1 MTEQR
6 DHAAHRAPRRPGL
19 LGAVGVAL
27 VLAVAGYLFAANA
40 QLSRLGDGRDVQDL
54 PGLVQAEQARTEALA
69 TEVRQLQAEIDD
81 LTDLAT
87 DASAAPSRDDELVR
101 LAAGRVA
108 VTGPGVTVTLT
119 DATTSGPRPS
129 GVSNNDL
136 VVHQQDLQAV
146 INALWSGG
154 AEAMG
159 LQDQRVISTSAFL
172 CVGNVLLLHDNVYSP
187 PYTVTAIGDPEELVD
202 ALLDSEAIRRYLTY
216 VEAYGLG
223 WEVGVEDSLELP
235 AYDGA
240 LELRYATTPDEADGT
255 ATAGSSRGDA
265 DEGRAGARAGGRAGG
280 RTGAW
285 GS

>member
-1 MTEQR
+1 MPEHH
-6 DHAAHRAPRRPGL
+6 DHAAHRAPRWPGL
-19 LGAVGVAL
+19 RGAVGVAV

-40 QLSRLGDGRDVQDL
+40 QLARVGNAREVQDL
-54 PGLVQAEQARTEALA
+54 PSLVQAEQSRTEALA
-69 TEVRQLQAEIDD
+69 TEARQLQAEIDE
-81 LTDLAT
+81 LTDVAT
-87 DASAAPSRDDELVR
+87 DAAPEDETEDELVR
-101 LAAGRVA
+101 MAAGRVP

-119 DATTSGPRPS
+119 DATMSGPRPE

-154 AEAMG
+154 AEAMS

-187 PYTVTAIGDPEELVD
+187 PYTVTAIGDPEELTE
-202 ALLDSEAIRRYLTY
+202 ALYDSEAIQRYLDY

-223 WEVGVEDSLELP
+223 WEVGAERSVTLP

-240 LELRYATTPDEADGT
+240 LELRYATASGPAGDAAAA
-255 ATAGSSRGDA
+255 ATARRPES
-265 DEGRAGARAGGRAGG
+265 
-280 RTGAW
+280 
-285 GS
+285 

>member
-1 MTEQR
+1 MTERR
-6 DHAAHRAPRRPGL
+6 DHAAHRALRRPQL
-19 LGAVGVAL
+19 RGAVGVAL

-40 QLSRLGDGRDVQDL
+40 QLARLDHGRAVQDL
-54 PGLVQAEQARTEALA
+54 PGLVQAEQARTESLA
-69 TEVRQLQAEIDD
+69 AEVRELQAEIDE

-87 DASAAPSRDDELVR
+87 NASAAPGREDELVR
-101 LAAGRVA
+101 LAAGRVP

-119 DATTSGPRPS
+119 DAVTSGPRPA

-172 CVGNVLLLHDNVYSP
+172 CVGNVLLLHDTVYSP

-202 ALLDSEAIRRYLTY
+202 ALLDSEAIQRYLTY

-223 WEVGVEDSLELP
+223 WEVAVEEELDLP

-240 LELRYATTPDEADGT
+240 LELRYATTPEGAEGSSTADAT
-255 ATAGSSRGDA
+255 ADATAGSA
-265 DEGRAGARAGGRAGG
+265 QAREAAPAAG
-280 RTGAW
+280 RTDAW
-285 GS
+285 AR

>member
-101 LAAGRVA
+101 LAAGR
-108 VTGPGVTVTLT
+108 
-119 DATTSGPRPS
+119 SSWRPS
-129 GVSNNDL
+129 G
-136 VVHQQDLQAV
+136 
-146 INALWSGG
+146 
-154 AEAMG
+154 
-159 LQDQRVISTSAFL
+159 
-172 CVGNVLLLHDNVYSP
+172 
-187 PYTVTAIGDPEELVD
+187 
-202 ALLDSEAIRRYLTY
+202 
-216 VEAYGLG
+216 
-223 WEVGVEDSLELP
+223 
-235 AYDGA
+235 
-240 LELRYATTPDEADGT
+240 
-255 ATAGSSRGDA
+255 
-265 DEGRAGARAGGRAGG
+265 
-280 RTGAW
+280 
-285 GS
+285 

>member
-1 MTEQR
+1 MPEHR
-6 DHAAHRAPRRPGL
+6 DHAAHRAPRWPGL
-19 LGAVGVAL
+19 RGAIGVTL

-40 QLSRLGDGRDVQDL
+40 QLSRVGSGRAVQDL
-54 PGLVQAEQARTEALA
+54 PGLVQAEQRRTEALA
-69 TEVRQLQAEIDD
+69 AEVRELQAEIDA

-87 DASAAPSRDDELVR
+87 DAAPSSETENELLR
-101 LAAGRVA
+101 FDSGRIP

-119 DATTSGPRPS
+119 DATTSGPRPA

-187 PYTVTAIGDPEELVD
+187 PYTVTAIGDPDELVE
-202 ALLDSEAIRRYLTY
+202 ALYDSEAIQRYLDY

-223 WEVGVEDSLELP
+223 WEVSAEESVDLP
-235 AYDGA
+235 AYDGS
-240 LELRYATTPDEADGT
+240 LELRYATVPGA
-255 ATAGSSRGDA
+255 AA
-265 DEGRAGARAGGRAGG
+265 DETTPTASRQPPG
-280 RTGAW
+280 RT
-285 GS
+285 S

>member
-1 MTEQR
+1 MPEHH
-6 DHAAHRAPRRPGL
+6 DHAAHRAPRWPGL
-19 LGAVGVAL
+19 RGAVGVAL

-40 QLSRLGDGRDVQDL
+40 QLARVGSGRDVQDL
-54 PGLVQAEQARTEALA
+54 PSLVEAEQRRTEGLA
-69 TEVRQLQAEIDD
+69 TEARELQSEIDA

-87 DASAAPSRDDELVR
+87 DAAAPADTQNELVR
-101 LAAGRVA
+101 LAAGRVP

-119 DATTSGPRPS
+119 DATTSGARPA

-187 PYTVTAIGDPEELVD
+187 PYTVTAIGDPDELTEALYDSD
-202 ALLDSEAIRRYLTY
+202 AIQRYLDY

-223 WEVGVEDSLELP
+223 WEVSVERTAALP
-235 AYDGA
+235 AYDGP
-240 LELRYATTPDEADGT
+240 LELRYATASG
-255 ATAGSSRGDA
+255 AVGDA
-265 DEGRAGARAGGRAGG
+265 AAPT
-280 RTGAW
+280 RTT
-285 GS
+285 GSPSPGSQS